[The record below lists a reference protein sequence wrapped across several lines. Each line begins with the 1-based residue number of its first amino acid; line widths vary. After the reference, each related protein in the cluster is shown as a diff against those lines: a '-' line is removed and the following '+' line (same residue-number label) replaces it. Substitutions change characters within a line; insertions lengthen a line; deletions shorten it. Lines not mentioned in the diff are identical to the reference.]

1 MFLLTRDTRH
11 LTTSTEELFLL
22 KNILGLKCLIC
33 GKVHRPD
40 KVDYVCPDHGDEG
53 ILDVTYD
60 YDSISRQFDR
70 ESLLQ
75 SNDRS
80 IWRYQPLLP
89 IHSGATLPP
98 LSVGW
103 TPLYPS
109 PRLAKELGIDALWIK
124 DDGRQPTASFKDR
137 ASAIAVV
144 KAGEKG
150 AEIISTASSG
160 NAAAALSGL
169 CASIQKPN
177 VIFVPETAPE
187 AKIAQLLVFGSRVFL
202 VKGTYNEAFE
212 LCLKASRTYGW
223 YNRNTGFNP
232 YMTEGKKTAAYEICE
247 QLDWKTPDRIFVSV
261 GDGCIIG
268 GLHKGLKDLLALGWI
283 DKMPKL
289 MGVQAAG
296 SNYMYTAW
304 KDKEDILTKPPI
316 NAETAADSISVDL
329 PRDRIKALAA
339 VNETGGAFVC
349 VEDGEILDA
358 IPELARST
366 GVFAE
371 PAGAAAYA
379 GLVKAVEHQLV
390 SGDEAIV
397 VLNTGNGL
405 KDIAGAMRAVDLAG
419 TKPFHVSPD
428 LDTLQQVVS
437 KW

>member
-1 MFLLTRDTRH
+1 
-11 LTTSTEELFLL
+11 
-22 KNILGLKCLIC
+22 
-33 GKVHRPD
+33 VW
-40 KVDYVCPDHGDEG
+40 V
-53 ILDVTYD
+53 
-60 YDSISRQFDR
+60 
-70 ESLLQ
+70 
-75 SNDRS
+75 
-80 IWRYQPLLP
+80 
-89 IHSGATLPP
+89 
-98 LSVGW
+98 
-103 TPLYPS
+103 
-109 PRLAKELGIDALWIK
+109 K

-144 KAGEKG
+144 KAKEKG
-150 AEIISTASSG
+150 VEIISTASSG

-169 CASIQKPN
+169 CASVQQPN
-177 VIFVPETAPE
+177 VIFVPETAPR

-223 YNRNTGFNP
+223 YIRNTGFNP

-247 QLDWKTPDRIFVSV
+247 QLDWKAPDRIFVSV

-268 GLHKGLKDLLALGWI
+268 GLHKGLKDLLALKWI

-289 MGVQAAG
+289 MGVQAVG

-304 KDKEDILTKPPI
+304 KNKEDIINKSPI
-316 NAETAADSISVDL
+316 NAQTVADSISVAL

-349 VEDGEILDA
+349 VEDDDILDA

-379 GLVKAVEHQLV
+379 GLVKAVEQQLV
-390 SGDEAIV
+390 SGDESIV
-397 VLNTGNGL
+397 ILSTGNGL
-405 KDIAGAMRAVDLAG
+405 KDIAGAMRAVDQVG
-419 TKPFHVSPD
+419 TKPIHVAPD
-428 LDTLQQVVS
+428 LDAIEQVVAT
-437 KW
+437 W